1 MSAADLPAVPACAEH
16 LHADRRR
23 RGQAA
28 VQSSSIW
35 ECELERI
42 VYLSLS
48 SKVCLIPH
56 AHFKLLTSRV
66 NMKDK
71 QQVISAIFSLSKQRH
86 VFYHFLKFLKPYWI
100 HQSVVFVL
108 MILGTIS
115 SLAFPYIMKIIID
128 DVFPNED
135 YELLIWIL
143 LLLLGVT
150 VGNII
155 ISFCSNYLFA
165 YINNRI
171 MLDIRSHLFDHLIQ
185 LPLSFYDRNKSGDV
199 VYRMSNEVDRIQ
211 SFITSSALSLIH
223 SLLTLIGLTVA
234 LCWLNWQL
242 FLVSIIVIP
251 FLALNIR
258 YFQPKIRDITER
270 GRKKGSEVMSYLIE
284 RFESIQLIQV
294 YNAYNY
300 ENNRLRSQ
308 LNGLMDISMQNV
320 TYSGAMRSISRLLT
334 SLTPA
339 LILGW
344 GGHKVMLGAMS
355 LGALVAFLQYLSRL
369 FEPFRN
375 LNQLYVELVRV
386 SVSMKRVFEFLEI
399 DIQKTADGSATS
411 PFSFQKEIAF
421 TNLNFGY
428 NGQPVLQD
436 FSLRLE
442 KGKKYALVGSSGC
455 GKSSLV
461 NLLCRFYESDTGEI
475 AIDHTPITNIKLYDL
490 REHIGLVTQENQVFH
505 DTIWNNIRY
514 SKPKSTPEE
523 VNQAIRLT
531 GLDGFIEKSED
542 GVLTLIGDRGNTLS
556 AGQRQRIA
564 IARAILKNSDIL
576 ILDEATSA
584 LDSESEGKIIANL
597 QDLYEDKTL
606 IVISHRLSTI
616 QQVDEVICLDGG
628 RVVEQGLHGELVKRK
643 GHYWHLFRKQL
654 IA

>member
-1 MSAADLPAVPACAEH
+1 
-16 LHADRRR
+16 
-23 RGQAA
+23 
-28 VQSSSIW
+28 
-35 ECELERI
+35 
-42 VYLSLS
+42 
-48 SKVCLIPH
+48 
-56 AHFKLLTSRV
+56 
-66 NMKDK
+66 MKNK
-71 QQVISAIFSLSKQRH
+71 RHVISAIFNLSKQRH
-86 VFYHFLKFLKPYWI
+86 VFYHFLKFLKPYWV
-100 HQSVVFVL
+100 HESVVLVL
-108 MILGTIS
+108 MILGTVS

-128 DVFPNED
+128 DVFPNKD
-135 YELLIWIL
+135 YDLLIWVL

-150 VGNII
+150 VGNIAI
-155 ISFCSNYLFA
+155 GFCSNYLFA

-185 LPLSFYDRNKSGDV
+185 LPLSFYDRNKSGDI

-211 SFITSSALSLIH
+211 SFITSSALSLVH

-251 FLALNIR
+251 FLTLNIL
-258 YFQPKIRDITER
+258 YFQPKIKDITER
-270 GRKKGSEVMSYLIE
+270 GRKKDSEVMSYLIE
-284 RFESIQLIQV
+284 RFETVQLIQV
-294 YNAYNY
+294 YNAYKY
-300 ENNRLRSQ
+300 ENNKLRSQ

-320 TYSGAMRSISRLLT
+320 TYSGMMKSISRLLT

-339 LILGW
+339 IIMGW
-344 GGHKVMLGAMS
+344 GGHKVMLGVMS

-375 LNQLYVELVRV
+375 LNQLYVELIRV
-386 SVSMKRVFEFLEI
+386 SVSMKRVFEFLET
-399 DIQKTADGSATS
+399 DIQKTTDGSAAS
-411 PFSFQKEIAF
+411 PFSFKKEIAF

-428 NGQPVLQD
+428 NGQPVLQN
-436 FSLRLE
+436 FRLRLE

-461 NLLCRFYESDTGEI
+461 NVLCRFYELNTGVI
-475 AIDHTPITNIKLYDL
+475 TIDHTPITHIKLYDL

-505 DTIWNNIRY
+505 DTIWDNIRY
-514 SKPKSTPEE
+514 SKPESTPEE
-523 VNQAIRLT
+523 INRAIRIA
-531 GLDGFIEKSED
+531 GLNGFIEKAED

-556 AGQRQRIA
+556 VGQRQRIA
-564 IARAILKNSDIL
+564 IARAILRDSDIL

-597 QDLYEDKTL
+597 QDLYEDKTM

-616 QQVDEVICLDGG
+616 QQVDEVICLDEG
-628 RVVEQGLHGELVKRK
+628 RVVEQGVHEELMEKK
-643 GHYWHLFRKQL
+643 GHYWRLFRKQL

>member
-1 MSAADLPAVPACAEH
+1 
-16 LHADRRR
+16 
-23 RGQAA
+23 
-28 VQSSSIW
+28 
-35 ECELERI
+35 
-42 VYLSLS
+42 
-48 SKVCLIPH
+48 
-56 AHFKLLTSRV
+56 
-66 NMKDK
+66 MKDK
-71 QQVISAIFSLSKQRH
+71 PQVISAISNIFKQRH
-86 VFYHFLKFLKPYWI
+86 VFYHFLKFLKPYWV
-100 HQSVVFVL
+100 HESVVFVL
-108 MILGTIS
+108 MILGTVS

-128 DVFPNED
+128 DVFPNKD
-135 YELLIWIL
+135 YELLIFIL

-165 YINNRI
+165 WIKNRI

-199 VYRMSNEVDRIQ
+199 VYRMSSEVDRIQ
-211 SFITSSALSLIH
+211 SFITSSALSLVH

-251 FLALNIR
+251 FLVLNIR

-270 GRKKGSEVMSYLIE
+270 GQKKGSEVMSYLIE
-284 RFESIQLIQV
+284 RFETVQLIQV
-294 YNAYNY
+294 YNAYHY
-300 ENNRLRSQ
+300 ENNRLWSQ
-308 LNGLMDISMQNV
+308 LNDLLSINMQNV
-320 TYSGAMRSISRLLT
+320 IYSGAMRSISRFLT

-339 LILGW
+339 IILGW
-344 GGHKVMLGAMS
+344 GGHKVMLGVLS

-369 FEPFRN
+369 FAPFRN
-375 LNQLYVELVRV
+375 LNHLYIALIRV

-399 DIQKTADGSATS
+399 DVQKITDGSATN
-411 PFSFQKEIAF
+411 PFSFQREIAF

-455 GKSSLV
+455 GKSSVV
-461 NLLCRFYESDTGEI
+461 NLLCRFYELNTGVI
-475 AIDHTPITNIKLYDL
+475 TIDHTPLPNIKLYDL

-514 SKPKSTPEE
+514 SKPESTPEE
-523 VNQAIRLT
+523 INRAVRIA
-531 GLDGFIEKSED
+531 GLNGLIEKAKD
-542 GVLTLIGDRGNTLS
+542 GALTLIGDRGSTLS
-556 AGQRQRIA
+556 VGQRQRIA
-564 IARAILKNSDIL
+564 IARAILRDSDIL

-584 LDSESEGKIIANL
+584 LDSESEGEIIANL
-597 QDLYEDKTL
+597 QDLYEDKTM

-616 QQVDEVICLDGG
+616 QQVDEVICLDEG
-628 RVVEQGLHGELVKRK
+628 RVVEQGTHEELMEKK
-643 GHYWHLFRKQL
+643 GYYWRLFRKQL

>member
-1 MSAADLPAVPACAEH
+1 
-16 LHADRRR
+16 
-23 RGQAA
+23 
-28 VQSSSIW
+28 
-35 ECELERI
+35 
-42 VYLSLS
+42 
-48 SKVCLIPH
+48 
-56 AHFKLLTSRV
+56 
-66 NMKDK
+66 MKK
-71 QQVISAIFSLSKQRH
+71 KPQVISAISNISKQRH
-86 VFYHFLKFLKPYWI
+86 VFYHFLKFLKPYWV
-100 HQSVVFVL
+100 HESVVFVL
-108 MILGTIS
+108 MILGTVS

-128 DVFPNED
+128 DVFPNKD
-135 YELLIWIL
+135 YELLIFIL
-143 LLLLGVT
+143 LLLLGIT

-155 ISFCSNYLFA
+155 ISFCSNYLFTW
-165 YINNRI
+165 IKNRV
-171 MLDIRSHLFDHLIQ
+171 MMDIRSHLFDHLIQ
-185 LPLSFYDRNKSGDV
+185 LPLSFYDRNKSGDI

-211 SFITSSALSLIH
+211 SFITSSALSLVH

-242 FLVSIIVIP
+242 FLASIIVIP
-251 FLALNIR
+251 FLVLNVR

-270 GRKKGSEVMSYLIE
+270 GQKKGSEVMSYLIE
-284 RFESIQLIQV
+284 RFETVQLIQV

-300 ENNRLRSQ
+300 ENNRLWSQ
-308 LNGLMDISMQNV
+308 LNDLLGINMQNV
-320 TYSGAMRSISRLLT
+320 TYSGAMRSISRFLT

-339 LILGW
+339 IILGW
-344 GGHKVMLGAMS
+344 GGYKVMLGVMS

-369 FEPFRN
+369 FAPFRN
-375 LNQLYVELVRV
+375 LNRLYIALIRV

-399 DIQKTADGSATS
+399 DVQKNIDGSATS
-411 PFSFQKEIAF
+411 PFSFKKEIAF

-461 NLLCRFYESDTGEI
+461 NVLCRFYESETGAI
-475 AIDHTPITNIKLYDL
+475 TIDHTPITNIKLYDL

-505 DTIWNNIRY
+505 DTIWDNIRY
-514 SKPKSTPEE
+514 SKLESTPEE
-523 VNQAIRLT
+523 INQAIRIA
-531 GLDGFIEKSED
+531 GLNGFIEKADD
-542 GVLTLIGDRGNTLS
+542 GALTLIGDRGNTLS

-564 IARAILKNSDIL
+564 IARAILKDTDIL

-584 LDSESEGKIIANL
+584 LDSESEGEIITNL

-616 QQVDEVICLDGG
+616 QQVDEVIYLDEG
-628 RVVEQGLHGELVKRK
+628 RVMERGPHEELMEKK

>member
-1 MSAADLPAVPACAEH
+1 
-16 LHADRRR
+16 
-23 RGQAA
+23 
-28 VQSSSIW
+28 
-35 ECELERI
+35 
-42 VYLSLS
+42 
-48 SKVCLIPH
+48 
-56 AHFKLLTSRV
+56 
-66 NMKDK
+66 MKNK
-71 QQVISAIFSLSKQRH
+71 QPVISAIFNLSKQRH
-86 VFYHFLKFLKPYWI
+86 VFYYFSKFLKPYWV

-108 MILGTIS
+108 MVLGTVS

-128 DVFPNED
+128 DVFPNKD
-135 YELLIWIL
+135 YDLLIWIL
-143 LLLLGVT
+143 LLLLGIT

-155 ISFCSNYLFA
+155 IGFCSNYLFA
-165 YINNRI
+165 WINNRI
-171 MLDIRSHLFDHLIQ
+171 MLDIRSHLFNHLIQ
-185 LPLSFYDRNKSGDV
+185 LPLSFYDRNKAGDV

-211 SFITSSALSLIH
+211 SFITSSALSLVH
-223 SLLTLIGLTVA
+223 SLLTLIGLTVV

-251 FLALNIR
+251 FLVLNIR
-258 YFQPKIRDITER
+258 YFQPKIKDITER
-270 GRKKGSEVMSYLIE
+270 GQKKGSEVMSYLIE

-300 ENNRLRSQ
+300 ENNRLLSQ
-308 LNGLMDISMQNV
+308 LNSLMDISMQNV
-320 TYSGAMRSISRLLT
+320 TCSGAMRSISRFLT

-339 LILGW
+339 IILGW
-344 GGHKVMLGAMS
+344 GGHKVMLGVMS

-375 LNQLYVELVRV
+375 LNRLYIDLIRV

-399 DIQKTADGSATS
+399 DIQKKTDESANS

-461 NLLCRFYESDTGEI
+461 NLLCRFYESDTG
-475 AIDHTPITNIKLYDL
+475 AITIDRIPITNIKLYEL

-505 DTIWNNIRY
+505 DTIWDNIRY
-514 SKPKSTPEE
+514 SKPESTPEE
-523 VNQAIRLT
+523 INQAIRLA
-531 GLDGFIEKSED
+531 GLNGFIEKAED
-542 GVLTLIGDRGNTLS
+542 GALMLIGDRGNTLS
-556 AGQRQRIA
+556 VGQRQRIA
-564 IARAILKNSDIL
+564 IARAVLKDSDIL

-584 LDSESEGKIIANL
+584 LDSESEGEIIANL
-597 QDLYEDKTL
+597 QDLYEDKTM

-616 QQVDEVICLDGG
+616 QQVDEVIYLDEG
-628 RVVEQGLHGELVKRK
+628 RVVEQGTHEELMEKK
-643 GHYWHLFRKQL
+643 GHYWRLFRKQL
-654 IA
+654 IV

>member
-1 MSAADLPAVPACAEH
+1 
-16 LHADRRR
+16 
-23 RGQAA
+23 
-28 VQSSSIW
+28 
-35 ECELERI
+35 
-42 VYLSLS
+42 
-48 SKVCLIPH
+48 
-56 AHFKLLTSRV
+56 
-66 NMKDK
+66 MKNK
-71 QQVISAIFSLSKQRH
+71 QPVISAIFNLSKQRH
-86 VFYHFLKFLKPYWI
+86 VFYYFLKFLKPYWI
-100 HQSVVFVL
+100 HQSIVFVL
-108 MILGTIS
+108 MILGTVS

-165 YINNRI
+165 WINNRI

-211 SFITSSALSLIH
+211 SFITSSALNLVH

-251 FLALNIR
+251 FLALNIL

-300 ENNRLRSQ
+300 ENNKLRSQ
-308 LNGLMDISMQNV
+308 LNGLLDINVQNV
-320 TYSGAMRSISRLLT
+320 TYSGVMRSISMFLT

-339 LILGW
+339 IILGW
-344 GGHKVMLGAMS
+344 GGHKVMLGVMS

-375 LNQLYVELVRV
+375 LNRLYIDLIRV

-399 DIQKTADGSATS
+399 DVQKTTDESAAS
-411 PFSFQKEIAF
+411 PFSFQREIAF
-421 TNLNFGY
+421 ENLNFGY

-436 FSLRLE
+436 FSLRIE

-461 NLLCRFYESDTGEI
+461 NVLCRFYELNTGVI
-475 AIDHTPITNIKLYDL
+475 TIDHTPLPNIKLYDL

-514 SKPKSTPEE
+514 SKLESTPEE
-523 VNQAIRLT
+523 INRAIRLT
-531 GLDGFIEKSED
+531 GLDGFIEKAED

-556 AGQRQRIA
+556 VGQRQRLA
-564 IARAILKNSDIL
+564 IARAILRDSDIL

-584 LDSESEGKIIANL
+584 LDSESEGEIIANL
-597 QDLYEDKTL
+597 QALYADKTM

-616 QQVDEVICLDGG
+616 QQVDEVICLDEG
-628 RVVEQGLHGELVKRK
+628 RVVEKGPHDELVKRK

>member
-1 MSAADLPAVPACAEH
+1 
-16 LHADRRR
+16 
-23 RGQAA
+23 
-28 VQSSSIW
+28 
-35 ECELERI
+35 
-42 VYLSLS
+42 
-48 SKVCLIPH
+48 
-56 AHFKLLTSRV
+56 
-66 NMKDK
+66 MKK
-71 QQVISAIFSLSKQRH
+71 KPQVISAISNISKQRH
-86 VFYHFLKFLKPYWI
+86 VFYHFLKFLRPYWV
-100 HQSVVFVL
+100 HESVVFVL

-128 DVFPNED
+128 DVFPNKD
-135 YELLIWIL
+135 YELLIFIL
-143 LLLLGVT
+143 LLLLGIT

-155 ISFCSNYLFA
+155 ISFCSNYLFTW
-165 YINNRI
+165 IKNRV
-171 MLDIRSHLFDHLIQ
+171 MMDIRSHLFDHLIQ
-185 LPLSFYDRNKSGDV
+185 LPLSFYDRNKSGDI

-211 SFITSSALSLIH
+211 SFITSSALSLVH

-270 GRKKGSEVMSYLIE
+270 GQKKGSEVMSYLIE
-284 RFESIQLIQV
+284 RFETVQLIQV

-300 ENNRLRSQ
+300 ENNRLWSQ
-308 LNGLMDISMQNV
+308 LNDLLSINMQNV
-320 TYSGAMRSISRLLT
+320 TYSGAMRSISRFLT

-339 LILGW
+339 IILGW
-344 GGHKVMLGAMS
+344 GGYKVMLGVMS

-369 FEPFRN
+369 FAPFRN
-375 LNQLYVELVRV
+375 LNRLYIALIRV

-399 DIQKTADGSATS
+399 DVQKNIDGSATS
-411 PFSFQKEIAF
+411 PFSFKKEIAF

-461 NLLCRFYESDTGEI
+461 NLLCRFYELNTGVI
-475 AIDHTPITNIKLYDL
+475 TIDRIPITNIKLYDL

-505 DTIWNNIRY
+505 DTIWDNIRY
-514 SKPKSTPEE
+514 SKLESTPEE
-523 VNQAIRLT
+523 INQAIRIA
-531 GLDGFIEKSED
+531 GLNGFIEKAED
-542 GVLTLIGDRGNTLS
+542 GALTLIGDRGNTLS

-564 IARAILKNSDIL
+564 IARAILKDSDIL

-584 LDSESEGKIIANL
+584 LDSESEGEIITNL

-616 QQVDEVICLDGG
+616 QQVDEVICLDEG
-628 RVVEQGLHGELVKRK
+628 RVMERGPHEELLEKK
-643 GHYWHLFRKQL
+643 GHYWRLFRKQL

>member
-1 MSAADLPAVPACAEH
+1 MKKKINTFLSATFD
-16 LHADRRR
+16 
-23 RGQAA
+23 
-28 VQSSSIW
+28 
-35 ECELERI
+35 
-42 VYLSLS
+42 
-48 SKVCLIPH
+48 
-56 AHFKLLTSRV
+56 
-66 NMKDK
+66 
-71 QQVISAIFSLSKQRH
+71 IFNQRQ
-86 VFYHFLKFLKPYWI
+86 VFYHFLKFLKPYWV
-100 HQSVVFVL
+100 HQSIVFVL
-108 MILGTIS
+108 MILGTVS
-115 SLAFPYIMKIIID
+115 SLAFPYIMKIVID

-135 YELLIWIL
+135 YELLIFIL
-143 LLLLGVT
+143 LLLLGIT

-155 ISFCSNYLFA
+155 IGFCSNYLFVW
-165 YINNRI
+165 INNRI

-211 SFITSSALSLIH
+211 SFITSSALSLVH
-223 SLLTLIGLTVA
+223 SLLTLLGLTVA

-251 FLALNIR
+251 FLALNIL
-258 YFQPKIRDITER
+258 YFQPKIKDITER
-270 GRKKGSEVMSYLIE
+270 GQKKGSEVMSYLIE
-284 RFESIQLIQV
+284 RFESVQLIQV
-294 YNAYNY
+294 YNAYHY
-300 ENNRLRSQ
+300 ENNRLLSQ

-320 TYSGAMRSISRLLT
+320 TYSGMMRSISRFLT

-339 LILGW
+339 IILGW
-344 GGHKVMLGAMS
+344 GGHKVMLGVMS

-369 FEPFRN
+369 FAPFRN
-375 LNQLYVELVRV
+375 LNRLYIALIRV

-399 DIQKTADGSATS
+399 DVQKITDGSATS

-461 NLLCRFYESDTGEI
+461 NVLCRFYELNTGVI
-475 AIDHTPITNIKLYDL
+475 TIDHIPITNIKLYDL

-514 SKPKSTPEE
+514 SKLESTPKEI
-523 VNQAIRLT
+523 NQAIRIA
-531 GLDGFIEKSED
+531 GLNEFIENAKD
-542 GVLTLIGDRGNTLS
+542 GALTLIGDRGNTLS

-564 IARAILKNSDIL
+564 IARAILRDSDIL

-584 LDSESEGKIIANL
+584 LDSESEGEIIANL
-597 QDLYEDKTL
+597 QDLYEDKTM

-616 QQVDEVICLDGG
+616 QQVDEIICLDEG
-628 RVVEQGLHGELVKRK
+628 RVVEQGAHEELMEKK
-643 GHYWHLFRKQL
+643 GYYWRLFRKQL

>member
-1 MSAADLPAVPACAEH
+1 
-16 LHADRRR
+16 
-23 RGQAA
+23 
-28 VQSSSIW
+28 
-35 ECELERI
+35 
-42 VYLSLS
+42 
-48 SKVCLIPH
+48 
-56 AHFKLLTSRV
+56 
-66 NMKDK
+66 MKK
-71 QQVISAIFSLSKQRH
+71 KPQVISAISNISKQRH
-86 VFYHFLKFLKPYWI
+86 VFYHFLKFLKPYWV
-100 HQSVVFVL
+100 HESVVFVL
-108 MILGTIS
+108 MILGTVS

-128 DVFPNED
+128 DVFPNKD
-135 YELLIWIL
+135 YELLIFIL
-143 LLLLGVT
+143 LLLLGIT

-155 ISFCSNYLFA
+155 ISFCSNYLFTW
-165 YINNRI
+165 IKNRV

-185 LPLSFYDRNKSGDV
+185 LPLSFYDRNKSGDI

-211 SFITSSALSLIH
+211 SFITSSALSLVH

-251 FLALNIR
+251 FLVLNIR

-270 GRKKGSEVMSYLIE
+270 GQKKGSEVMSYLIE
-284 RFESIQLIQV
+284 RFETVQLIQV

-308 LNGLMDISMQNV
+308 LNDLLSINMQNV
-320 TYSGAMRSISRLLT
+320 TCSGAMRSISRFLT

-339 LILGW
+339 IILGW
-344 GGHKVMLGAMS
+344 GGHKVMLGVMT

-369 FEPFRN
+369 FAPFRN
-375 LNQLYVELVRV
+375 LNRLYIALIRV

-399 DIQKTADGSATS
+399 DVQKNIDGSATS

-461 NLLCRFYESDTGEI
+461 NVLCRFYESETGAI
-475 AIDHTPITNIKLYDL
+475 TIDHTPITNIKLYEL

-514 SKPKSTPEE
+514 SKLESTPEE
-523 VNQAIRLT
+523 INRAIILT
-531 GLDGFIEKSED
+531 GLDGFIEKAED
-542 GVLTLIGDRGNTLS
+542 GALTLIGDRGNTLS

-564 IARAILKNSDIL
+564 IARAILKDSDIL

-584 LDSESEGKIIANL
+584 LDSESEGEIITNL

-616 QQVDEVICLDGG
+616 QQVDEVIYLDEG
-628 RVVEQGLHGELVKRK
+628 RVLEQGTHEELMEKK
-643 GHYWHLFRKQL
+643 GHYWRLFRKQL

>member
-1 MSAADLPAVPACAEH
+1 
-16 LHADRRR
+16 
-23 RGQAA
+23 
-28 VQSSSIW
+28 
-35 ECELERI
+35 
-42 VYLSLS
+42 
-48 SKVCLIPH
+48 
-56 AHFKLLTSRV
+56 
-66 NMKDK
+66 MKDK
-71 QQVISAIFSLSKQRH
+71 QQVISAISNISKQRH
-86 VFYHFLKFLKPYWI
+86 VFYHFLKFLKPYWV
-100 HQSVVFVL
+100 HESVVFVL
-108 MILGTIS
+108 MILGTVS

-128 DVFPNED
+128 DVFPNKD
-135 YELLIWIL
+135 YELLIFIL
-143 LLLLGVT
+143 LLLLGIT

-165 YINNRI
+165 WIKNRV

-185 LPLSFYDRNKSGDV
+185 LPLSFYDRNKSGDI

-211 SFITSSALSLIH
+211 SFITSSALSLVH

-270 GRKKGSEVMSYLIE
+270 SRKKGSEVMSYLIE
-284 RFESIQLIQV
+284 RFETVQLIQV

-300 ENNRLRSQ
+300 ENNRLWSQ
-308 LNGLMDISMQNV
+308 LNDLLSINMQNV
-320 TYSGAMRSISRLLT
+320 TYSGAMRSISRFLT

-339 LILGW
+339 IILGW
-344 GGHKVMLGAMS
+344 GGHKVMLGVMS

-369 FEPFRN
+369 FAPFRN
-375 LNQLYVELVRV
+375 LNRLYIALIRV

-399 DIQKTADGSATS
+399 DVQKITDGSDTS
-411 PFSFQKEIAF
+411 PFSFQREIAF

-436 FSLRLE
+436 FGLRLE

-461 NLLCRFYESDTGEI
+461 NLLCRFYESDTGTI
-475 AIDHTPITNIKLYDL
+475 TIDHTPITNIKLYEL
-490 REHIGLVTQENQVFH
+490 RQHIGLVTQENQVFH

-514 SKPKSTPEE
+514 SKLESTPEE
-523 VNQAIRLT
+523 INRAIRIA
-531 GLDGFIEKSED
+531 GLNEFIEKAED
-542 GVLTLIGDRGNTLS
+542 GALTLIGDRGNTLS
-556 AGQRQRIA
+556 VGQRQRIA
-564 IARAILKNSDIL
+564 IARAILRDSDIL

-584 LDSESEGKIIANL
+584 LDSESEGEIIANL
-597 QDLYEDKTL
+597 QDLYEDKTM

-616 QQVDEVICLDGG
+616 QQVDEVICLDEG
-628 RVVEQGLHGELVKRK
+628 RVVEQGTHEELMEKK
-643 GHYWHLFRKQL
+643 GHYWRLFRKQL

>member
-1 MSAADLPAVPACAEH
+1 
-16 LHADRRR
+16 
-23 RGQAA
+23 
-28 VQSSSIW
+28 
-35 ECELERI
+35 
-42 VYLSLS
+42 
-48 SKVCLIPH
+48 
-56 AHFKLLTSRV
+56 
-66 NMKDK
+66 MKK
-71 QQVISAIFSLSKQRH
+71 KPQVISAISNISKQRH
-86 VFYHFLKFLKPYWI
+86 VFYHFLKFLKPYWV
-100 HQSVVFVL
+100 HESVVFVL
-108 MILGTIS
+108 MILGTVS

-128 DVFPNED
+128 DVFPNKD
-135 YELLIWIL
+135 YELLIFIL
-143 LLLLGVT
+143 LLLLGIT

-155 ISFCSNYLFA
+155 ISFCSNYLFTW
-165 YINNRI
+165 IKNRV

-185 LPLSFYDRNKSGDV
+185 LPLSFYDRNKSGDI

-211 SFITSSALSLIH
+211 SFITSSALSLVH

-251 FLALNIR
+251 FLVLNIR

-284 RFESIQLIQV
+284 RFETVQLIQV

-308 LNGLMDISMQNV
+308 LNDLLSINMQNV
-320 TYSGAMRSISRLLT
+320 TYSGAMRSISRFLT

-339 LILGW
+339 IILGW
-344 GGHKVMLGAMS
+344 GGHKVMLGVMS

-369 FEPFRN
+369 FAPFRN
-375 LNQLYVELVRV
+375 LNRLYIGLIRV

-399 DIQKTADGSATS
+399 DVQKNIDGSATS

-428 NGQPVLQD
+428 NGQPILQD

-461 NLLCRFYESDTGEI
+461 NVLCRFYESETGAI
-475 AIDHTPITNIKLYDL
+475 TIDHTPITNIKLYEL

-514 SKPKSTPEE
+514 SKLESTPEE
-523 VNQAIRLT
+523 INRAIILT
-531 GLDGFIEKSED
+531 GLDGFIEKAED
-542 GVLTLIGDRGNTLS
+542 GALTLIGDRGNTLS

-564 IARAILKNSDIL
+564 IARAILKDSDIL

-584 LDSESEGKIIANL
+584 LDSESEGEIIANL

-616 QQVDEVICLDGG
+616 QQVDEVIYLDDGK
-628 RVVEQGLHGELVKRK
+628 VLEQGTHEELMEKK
-643 GHYWHLFRKQL
+643 GHYWRLFRKQL

>member
-1 MSAADLPAVPACAEH
+1 
-16 LHADRRR
+16 
-23 RGQAA
+23 
-28 VQSSSIW
+28 
-35 ECELERI
+35 
-42 VYLSLS
+42 
-48 SKVCLIPH
+48 
-56 AHFKLLTSRV
+56 
-66 NMKDK
+66 MKDK
-71 QQVISAIFSLSKQRH
+71 QQVISAIFNVSKQRH
-86 VFYHFLKFLKPYWI
+86 VFYYFLKFLKPYWI
-100 HQSVVFVL
+100 HESVVFVF

-115 SLAFPYIMKIIID
+115 SLAFPYIMKIVID
-128 DVFPNED
+128 DVFPNKD
-135 YELLIWIL
+135 YELLIFIL

-165 YINNRI
+165 WINNRI

-185 LPLSFYDRNKSGDV
+185 LPLSFYDRNKSGDI

-211 SFITSSALSLIH
+211 SFITSSALSLVH

-242 FLVSIIVIP
+242 FLASIIVIP
-251 FLALNIR
+251 FLVLNIR

-284 RFESIQLIQV
+284 RFESVQLIQV

-300 ENNRLRSQ
+300 ENNRLWGQ
-308 LNGLMDISMQNV
+308 LNGLLSINMQNV
-320 TYSGAMRSISRLLT
+320 TYSGAMRSISRFLT

-339 LILGW
+339 IILGW
-344 GGHKVMLGAMS
+344 GGHKVMLGVMS

-369 FEPFRN
+369 FAPFRN
-375 LNQLYVELVRV
+375 LNRLYVELIRV

-399 DIQKTADGSATS
+399 DIQKTSDSSVTS
-411 PFSFQKEIAF
+411 PFSFQKEIVF
-421 TNLNFGY
+421 ENLNFGY

-461 NLLCRFYESDTGEI
+461 NLLCRFYQLNTGVI
-475 AIDHTPITNIKLYDL
+475 TIDHIPITNIKLYEL
-490 REHIGLVTQENQVFH
+490 RDHIGLVTQENQVFH

-514 SKPKSTPEE
+514 SKLESTPEE
-523 VNQAIRLT
+523 INRAIRLT
-531 GLDGFIEKSED
+531 GLDGFIENSEN
-542 GVLTLIGDRGNTLS
+542 GTQMLIGDRGNTLS
-556 AGQRQRIA
+556 VGQRQRIA
-564 IARAILKNSDIL
+564 IARAILRDSDIL

-584 LDSESEGKIIANL
+584 LDSESEDEIIANL
-597 QDLYEDKTL
+597 QDLYEDKTM

-616 QQVDEVICLDGG
+616 QQVDEVICLDEG
-628 RVVEQGLHGELVKRK
+628 RVVEQGAPEELMEKK
-643 GHYWHLFRKQL
+643 GHYWRLFRKQL

>member
-1 MSAADLPAVPACAEH
+1 
-16 LHADRRR
+16 
-23 RGQAA
+23 
-28 VQSSSIW
+28 
-35 ECELERI
+35 
-42 VYLSLS
+42 
-48 SKVCLIPH
+48 
-56 AHFKLLTSRV
+56 
-66 NMKDK
+66 MKNK
-71 QQVISAIFSLSKQRH
+71 QPVISAIFNLSKQRH
-86 VFYHFLKFLKPYWI
+86 VFYYFLKFLKPYWI
-100 HQSVVFVL
+100 HQSIVFVL
-108 MILGTIS
+108 MILGTVS

-165 YINNRI
+165 WINNRI

-251 FLALNIR
+251 FLALNIL

-270 GRKKGSEVMSYLIE
+270 GQKKGSEVMSYLIE

-320 TYSGAMRSISRLLT
+320 TYSGVMRSISRFFT

-339 LILGW
+339 IILGW
-344 GGHKVMLGAMS
+344 GGHKVMLGVMS

-375 LNQLYVELVRV
+375 LNRLYVELIRV

-399 DIQKTADGSATS
+399 DIQKTADQSAAR
-411 PFSFQKEIAF
+411 PFSFQKEIVF

-436 FSLRLE
+436 FCLRLE
-442 KGKKYALVGSSGC
+442 KGGKYALVGASGC
-455 GKSSLV
+455 GKSSLI
-461 NLLCRFYESDTGEI
+461 NLLCRFYELNTGEI
-475 AIDHTPITNIKLYDL
+475 TIDHTPLTQIKLYDL
-490 REHIGLVTQENQVFH
+490 REHIVLVTQENQVFH

-514 SKPKSTPEE
+514 SKLESTPEE
-523 VNQAIRLT
+523 VQRAIRLT
-531 GLDGFIEKSED
+531 GLDEFIEKVED
-542 GVLTLIGDRGNTLS
+542 GALTLIGDRGNTLS
-556 AGQRQRIA
+556 VGQRQRIA
-564 IARAILKNSDIL
+564 IARAILRDSDIL

-584 LDSESEGKIIANL
+584 LDSESESEIIANL
-597 QDLYEDKTL
+597 QDLYADKTM

-628 RVVEQGLHGELVKRK
+628 RVVENGPHEELVKRK

>member
-1 MSAADLPAVPACAEH
+1 
-16 LHADRRR
+16 
-23 RGQAA
+23 
-28 VQSSSIW
+28 
-35 ECELERI
+35 
-42 VYLSLS
+42 
-48 SKVCLIPH
+48 
-56 AHFKLLTSRV
+56 
-66 NMKDK
+66 MKNK
-71 QQVISAIFSLSKQRH
+71 QQVISAIFDVSKNRH
-86 VFYHFLKFLKPYWI
+86 VFYHFLKFLKPYWV
-100 HQSVVFVL
+100 HQSIVFVL
-108 MILGTIS
+108 MILGTVS

-128 DVFPNED
+128 DVFPNKD

-143 LLLLGVT
+143 LLLLGIT

-155 ISFCSNYLFA
+155 IGFCSDYLFA
-165 YINNRI
+165 WINNRI

-211 SFITSSALSLIH
+211 SFITSSALSLVH
-223 SLLTLIGLTVA
+223 SLLTLIGITVA

-251 FLALNIR
+251 FLALNIL
-258 YFQPKIRDITER
+258 YFQPKIKDITER
-270 GRKKGSEVMSYLIE
+270 GQKKGSEVMSYLIE

-320 TYSGAMRSISRLLT
+320 TYSGVMRSISRFFT

-339 LILGW
+339 IILGW
-344 GGHKVMLGAMS
+344 GGHKVMLGVMS

-375 LNQLYVELVRV
+375 LNQLYVELIRV

-399 DIQKTADGSATS
+399 DIQKTSDSSAAS
-411 PFSFQKEIAF
+411 PFSFHKEIAF

-475 AIDHTPITNIKLYDL
+475 TIDHTPLTHIKLYDL

-514 SKPKSTPEE
+514 SKPESTPEE
-523 VNQAIRLT
+523 INRAIRIA
-531 GLDGFIEKSED
+531 GLDGFIENAED
-542 GVLTLIGDRGNTLS
+542 GALTLIGDRGNTLS
-556 AGQRQRIA
+556 VGQRQRIA
-564 IARAILKNSDIL
+564 IARAILRDSDIL

-584 LDSESEGKIIANL
+584 LDSESEGEIIANL
-597 QDLYEDKTL
+597 QDLYEDKTM

-628 RVVEQGLHGELVKRK
+628 RVVEKGPHDELVKRK

>member
-1 MSAADLPAVPACAEH
+1 M
-16 LHADRRR
+16 
-23 RGQAA
+23 Q
-28 VQSSSIW
+28 
-35 ECELERI
+35 
-42 VYLSLS
+42 
-48 SKVCLIPH
+48 
-56 AHFKLLTSRV
+56 
-66 NMKDK
+66 NK
-71 QQVISAIFSLSKQRH
+71 QQVISAIFNLSKQRH
-86 VFYHFLKFLKPYWI
+86 VFYYFLKFLKPYWV
-100 HQSVVFVL
+100 HQSIVFIL
-108 MILGTIS
+108 MVLGTVS

-128 DVFPNED
+128 DVFPNKD
-135 YELLIWIL
+135 YELLIFIL
-143 LLLLGVT
+143 LLLLGIT

-165 YINNRI
+165 WINNRI

-211 SFITSSALSLIH
+211 SFITSSALSLVH

-242 FLVSIIVIP
+242 FLLSIIVIP
-251 FLALNIR
+251 FLVLNIL
-258 YFQPKIRDITER
+258 YFQPKIKDITER
-270 GRKKGSEVMSYLIE
+270 GQKKGSEVMSYLIE

-308 LNGLMDISMQNV
+308 LNGLMDISMQNI
-320 TYSGAMRSISRLLT
+320 TYSGMMRSISRFFT

-339 LILGW
+339 IMLGW
-344 GGHKVMLGAMS
+344 GGHKVMLGVMT

-369 FEPFRN
+369 FAPFRN
-375 LNQLYVELVRV
+375 LNRLYISLIRV

-399 DIQKTADGSATS
+399 DVQKTTDGSATS
-411 PFSFQKEIAF
+411 PFSFQKEIKFA
-421 TNLNFGY
+421 NLNFGY

-461 NLLCRFYESDTGEI
+461 NVLCRFYESETGAI
-475 AIDHTPITNIKLYDL
+475 TIDHTPITNIKLYEL

-514 SKPKSTPEE
+514 SKLESTPEE
-523 VNQAIRLT
+523 INRAIILT
-531 GLDGFIEKSED
+531 GLNGFIEKAED
-542 GVLTLIGDRGNTLS
+542 GALTLIGDRGNTLS

-564 IARAILKNSDIL
+564 IARAILKDSDIL

-584 LDSESEGKIIANL
+584 LDSESEGEIITNL

-616 QQVDEVICLDGG
+616 QQVDEVICLDEG
-628 RVVEQGLHGELVKRK
+628 RVVEQGAHEELMEKK
-643 GHYWHLFRKQL
+643 GYYWRLFRKQL